1 MQSIIQAEN
10 ISKRFGEKLLF
21 DNIFVNINEGEK
33 AAIVGLNGTGKT
45 TLLKILAGYENFSEG
60 KISTANDI
68 QIAYLPQYPELNENN
83 TVLEAVFNSD
93 TERVKLIKEYR
104 NAIESQN
111 LELIQKT
118 NEAMDCLQ
126 LWDYEYIAKQILT
139 KLSITNFNSKIKTLS
154 GGQKKRVALA
164 AVLID
169 EADLLI
175 LDEPTNHLDL
185 DMIEWLED
193 YLFQTKSAV
202 LMVTHDRYFLERIC
216 NKIIEIDEQTLF
228 TYEGN
233 FSAYLEKRSIR
244 KENLMQSADKAKNL
258 MRTELEWIRR
268 MPKARTHKPKYRI
281 DAFYDLKKAAQNI
294 TVDPELR
301 IPVKSERLGKKVLEI
316 ENLSMSYGNL
326 SLIKDYSLKINP
338 GEKIGIIGKNGSGKT
353 TFLNLITENI
363 TPDKGEIIWGETVK
377 YAYYKQDGISFNDDD
392 KPIDIIK
399 ALSENI
405 SLSNGKNVSA
415 SGFLQLFLFPPA
427 LQHAYIKKLSGG
439 EKRRLYL
446 CSILVQRPN
455 VLILDEP
462 TNDLDILTLQ
472 VLEQYLYDFSGSVII
487 VSHDRYFM
495 DKIVDH
501 IFVFEGN
508 GKIKDFP
515 GNYTVYRTQYETPDI
530 NKSQP
535 KEKVIKKGTSENIT
549 KKLSFRDKYEMEQLD
564 KELIRL
570 NNEKSEL
577 ELMLNSGNLN
587 NNEIQEISQKFA
599 DLLKLIDTKELRWLE
614 LSDKAE
620 N

>member
-21 DNIFVNINEGEK
+21 DNIFVNINAGDK

-45 TLLKILAGYENFSEG
+45 TLLKILAGHENFNGG
-60 KISTANDI
+60 KISTAKDI
-68 QIAYLPQYPELNENN
+68 QIAYLPQYPELDNN
-83 TVLEAVFNSD
+83 HTIIEAVFNSD

-104 NAIESQN
+104 NASESQD
-111 LELIQKT
+111 LELIQRAT
-118 NEAMDCLQ
+118 ESMDRMQ
-126 LWDYEYIAKQILT
+126 LWDYEYIVKQILT
-139 KLSITNFNSKIKTLS
+139 KLNITNFNSKIKTLS

-216 NKIIEIDEQTLF
+216 NNIIEIDEQTLF

-233 FSAYLEKRSIR
+233 FSAYLEKRTIR

-294 TVDPELR
+294 DVDPELR
-301 IPVKSERLGKKVLEI
+301 IPVKSERLGKKVLEV
-316 ENLSMSYGNL
+316 ESLYMSYGDVNL
-326 SLIKDYSLKINP
+326 IEDYSLKINP

-353 TFLNLITENI
+353 TFLNIITENVS
-363 TPDKGEIIWGETVK
+363 PDKGKIIWGETVK
-377 YAYYKQDGISFNDDD
+377 YSYYKQDGISFNDDD

-399 ALSENI
+399 AISENI

-427 LQHAYIKKLSGG
+427 LQHTHIKKLSGG

-472 VLEQYLYDFSGSVII
+472 VLEQYLSDFSGSVII

-501 IFVFEGN
+501 LFVFDGN

-515 GNYTVYRTQYETPDI
+515 GNYTVYRTQYETPEI
-530 NKSQP
+530 SKSPP
-535 KEKVIKKGTSENIT
+535 KEKTIKRSISINTP
-549 KKLSFRDKYEMEQLD
+549 KKLSYRDKYEMENLEN
-564 KELIRL
+564 ELAEL
-570 NNEKSEL
+570 NNEKQKL
-577 ELMLNSGNLN
+577 EDLLNSGKLN
-587 NNEIQEISQKFA
+587 PKEIQDLSQKFA
-599 DLLKLIDTKELRWLE
+599 DLIILLDTKELRWLE
-614 LSDKAE
+614 LSEKAE
-620 N
+620 K